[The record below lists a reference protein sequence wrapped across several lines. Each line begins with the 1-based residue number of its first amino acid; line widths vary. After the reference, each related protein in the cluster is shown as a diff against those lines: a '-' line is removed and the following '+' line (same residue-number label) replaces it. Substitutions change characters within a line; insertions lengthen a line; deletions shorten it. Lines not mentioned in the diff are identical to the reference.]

1 MSVRLPPSGGA
12 ARGQHF
18 LRSSSLADTLVA
30 EAGIAPGDLVVDVG
44 AGRGALI
51 GALRRADARV
61 IALEID
67 ATLAAGLRR
76 RFDNDAR
83 VSVVAADART
93 WPWPAEPFSVVANLP
108 FAGAAAVL
116 RSLLDDPNVPLQF
129 AYVIVQWE
137 LAAKRAAT
145 CPVTL
150 QSVYWAAWWR
160 LAVARRLVP
169 AAFAPPPPVV
179 SAVLAIE
186 PRDTP
191 LVPRSEHALYRAFL
205 ERAWADKP
213 LRVTL
218 RGMLGPRELKLLAAA
233 NGFDDRA
240 LPRDIDAR
248 QWAAACWRASRPAA
262 RSTRELPAVGGMVHG
277 RSAWFNSSA
286 SASAGS
292 ISPGSQSITGAIPS
306 PGRRRWRVTSAGARR
321 ARRDRVLRMDR

>member
-1 MSVRLPPSGGA
+1 MSVRRPPSGGA

-30 EAGIAPGDLVVDVG
+30 EAGIAPGELVVDVG
-44 AGRGALI
+44 AGRGALT

-67 ATLAAGLRR
+67 AALAAGLRR

-83 VSVVAADART
+83 VAVVAADART

-116 RSLLDDPNVPLQF
+116 RSLLDDPNASLQS

-137 LAAKRAAT
+137 FAAKRAAT

-150 QSVYWAAWWR
+150 QGVYWAAWWR
-160 LAVARRLVP
+160 LAVARRLAP

-191 LVPRSEHALYRAFL
+191 LVPRSEHALYRTFL

-213 LRVTL
+213 LRMTL
-218 RGMLGPRELKLLAAA
+218 RGTLGPRELKLLAAA

-248 QWAAACWRASRPAA
+248 QWAA
-262 RSTRELPAVGGMVHG
+262 
-277 RSAWFNSSA
+277 
-286 SASAGS
+286 
-292 ISPGSQSITGAIPS
+292 IY
-306 PGRRRWRVTSAGARR
+306 RRWRLQRR
-321 ARRDRVLRMDR
+321 